1 MWQTFMA
8 WLSGDL
14 SQDARIWTALAPAV
28 LAAAY
33 FIIGLVVFSIRCLF
47 VGILKDSETE
57 KRGASVLVG
66 MFLRHYF
73 FWVIYPLSWLVLR
86 SGLPANAIT
95 TLSALIG
102 MGSGVAVAAGRFA
115 LGGWLFLFAGIL
127 DTLDGRLARMRKTA
141 SLEGAVLDSILDR
154 YVDGAFLVG
163 LAWYYRDTWVLFPV
177 LAALLGTSL
186 VPYVRAKGEGL
197 GVELRGGVMQRLER
211 VLFLGGGVAL
221 APVLEAI
228 YNPDLAR
235 PPHMLAIAGIIFV
248 AIFSNITAITRLRD
262 LLLALAP
269 KSAFLSKKN
278 FPHWYI
284 WGTVTAAIAT
294 AVDFFSVFG
303 AVELL
308 AFNPVWATAMGCC
321 FGAAVNF
328 SLNRWIVFRS
338 KDFLVAQLNRYIFT
352 SAMSAALNA
361 FGLYLILL
369 LPNASYLFAWWLVRL
384 LVFLSWNLPTQKNYV
399 FVPRQPTTQPTT
411 ECSSGCV

>member
-1 MWQTFMA
+1 MLQTILA

-14 SQDARIWTALAPAV
+14 SQYARIGTSLAPAS
-28 LAAAY
+28 Y
-33 FIIGLVVFSIRCLF
+33 FIVGLVLFSIRCLF
-47 VGILKDSETE
+47 KGIPKDAETE

-73 FWVIYPLSWLVLR
+73 FWIISPLSWLVLR

-95 TLSALIG
+95 TLATLLG

-115 LGGWLFLFAGIL
+115 LGGWLFLFSGIL
-127 DTLDGRLARMRKTA
+127 DTVDGRLARMRKTA

-154 YVDGAFLVG
+154 YVDGAFLIG
-163 LAWYYRDTWVLFPV
+163 LAWYYRETWVLFPI

-221 APVLEAI
+221 APALEAM
-228 YNPDLAR
+228 YNPSLSK
-235 PPHMLAIAGIIFV
+235 PPHMLAIVGIIFV
-248 AIFSNITAITRLRD
+248 SILSNITALTRLRD

-269 KSAFLSKKN
+269 KSGILSKKHLPN
-278 FPHWYI
+278 WYI
-284 WGTVTAAIAT
+284 WGAVTAAIAT
-294 AVDFFSVFG
+294 AVDFSFVFST
-303 AVELL
+303 VEMLTL
-308 AFNPVWATAMGCC
+308 DPVLATALGCVL
-321 FGAAVNF
+321 GAAVNF

-361 FGLYLILL
+361 FGIYLILL
-369 LPNASYLFAWWLVRL
+369 LPNANYLFAWWLVRV
-384 LVFLSWNLPTQKNYV
+384 LVFLAWNLPTQKNYV
-399 FVPRQPTTQPTT
+399 FVPRPTTT
-411 ECSSGCV
+411 EGCV

>member
-1 MWQTFMA
+1 MLQTILA
-8 WLSGDL
+8 WLGGDL
-14 SQDARIWTALAPAV
+14 GQYARIWTALAPA
-28 LAAAY
+28 LY
-33 FIIGLVVFSIRCLF
+33 FMGGLLIFAIRSLF
-47 VGILKDSETE
+47 RGISRDAETE

-73 FWVIYPLSWLVLR
+73 FWIISPLSWVVMR

-95 TLSALIG
+95 TLATLIG

-127 DTLDGRLARMRKTA
+127 DTVDGRLARMRKTA
-141 SLEGAVLDSILDR
+141 SQEGAVLDSILDR

-221 APVLEAI
+221 APVLEAL
-228 YNPDLAR
+228 YRPTLEN

-248 AIFSNITAITRLRD
+248 AVLSNITALTRLRD

-269 KSAFLSKKN
+269 KSALMSKKN
-278 FPHWYI
+278 VPHWYI
-284 WGTVTAAIAT
+284 WGTVTAALAT

-303 AVELL
+303 LVESLNI
-308 AFNPVWATAMGCC
+308 NPVYATAIGCSL
-321 FGAAVNF
+321 GAVVNF

-338 KDFLVAQLNRYIFT
+338 KDFLVAQFNRYVLT

-361 FGLYLILL
+361 FGVYLILL
-369 LPNASYLFAWWLVRL
+369 LPNSNYLFAWWLVRL
-384 LVFLSWNLPTQKNYV
+384 LVFLAWNLPTQKNYV
-399 FVPRQPTTQPTT
+399 FVPRQSTT